1 MISNN
6 ARVARALYLLKLEL
20 DNFVPREFSSHHDD
34 QVVNVLNQILNQN
47 RDAQRPFHNMKTQ
60 DLLAVVQASWWNV
73 FDRSLG
79 GIEPGLVREVALAHE
94 NWANRHHF
102 TGETAY
108 QVLSSVQ
115 QMLAAMSCPSTLEL
129 DMLKREC
136 LESEIE
142 VEIEEVQE
150 VQPSSLDVSAPDIGS
165 SPGPAGDTPA
175 EEPAEAPVTISSAE
189 PIADAADEYPF
200 MAELLQLL
208 ANASALQ
215 DQDYVARATR
225 PAAPPRY
232 PDSPVFQDLSPAL
245 IRTLADLDVE
255 RVQSYQQEVLAAL
268 LAGGNVVLEARR
280 SSDEFLSWSV
290 PMAETLLRSPGSN
303 GLILCPDAPA
313 ASRAAAQAE
322 KLFPCIGLTVI
333 DASGDASALTVLDV
347 SESPSVLVATPEV
360 LNASLAGT
368 GGGWQAIL
376 RGLRFLVVDQAQEY
390 RGAYGA
396 SIAILLRRLFHR
408 LAVLGADPQSLLV
421 VQGSGNA
428 GELALNLTSRNFKE
442 VAGLDSSAPG
452 RHFLF
457 VDPLDLESPG
467 LANLPDRLARA
478 ALACADAGKSVA
490 VCCGES
496 LVRPAFAAAQNLD
509 QSGGGESRIALGVN
523 ETPASP
529 QSGEAAD
536 SVPSS
541 GRAVFLT
548 VSQASPDLLRQL
560 DGIILAGQPADL
572 SALLRLAE
580 GVGNSDRDNAFALFF
595 SAGSGADRFA
605 AHNLSSLLAKAPDQ
619 TVVDPDLAEVIR
631 PHLPALLQELDGRV
645 YSFSREVLGN
655 ALFQALR
662 REAQGLKQAD
672 ASPPPAAP
680 LGPDERQDWTL
691 VSEGEYL
698 GSISPY
704 GKFREVYPGSVIV
717 FDGAKYRAAFI
728 EPGVGSDGAPEILLE
743 RSEALANLRTAPRF
757 YSAVTVSDES
767 LRLSP
772 AQGLSLYLGTVSVE
786 ETLTSVDVVDES
798 GNPGFDDD
806 PDAGPESERDLV
818 TATFTPEEEISWQL
832 TAQAFWMDLSG
843 LLAGDSAAPN
853 SVPASPVGDDAPAP
867 DGSVAALE
875 HMLRV
880 GARFTFPVSQYDLAT
895 CSSGAT
901 IFLVEV
907 SPAAQGIAKKTFDL
921 WRDILTFGAGLARE
935 CRCAFGCAWC
945 LLPYSP
951 FDGALDKAGGL
962 RLAERLLQVT
972 EGS

>member
-1 MISNN
+1 VISNN

-47 RDAQRPFHNMKTQ
+47 RDAQKPFHNMKTQ

-73 FDRSLG
+73 FDRALG

-115 QMLAAMSCPSTLEL
+115 LLLAAMSCPSTLEL

-142 VEIEEVQE
+142 VEIEEAEE
-150 VQPSSLDVSAPDIGS
+150 VLPASLDVSAPDVGS
-165 SPGPAGDTPA
+165 SPASAGDAPA
-175 EEPAEAPVTISSAE
+175 EEPAESPGTVASAE
-189 PIADAADEYPF
+189 PVAQDADEDPF
-200 MAELLQLL
+200 LVELLRLL
-208 ANASALQ
+208 VDASALR

-225 PAAPPRY
+225 PAVPPRY
-232 PDSPVFQDLSPAL
+232 PDSPLFKDLSPAL
-245 IRTLADLDVE
+245 IRALAGLDVA
-255 RVQSYQQEVLAAL
+255 RLQSYQEEALAAL
-268 LAGGNVVLEARR
+268 LAGGSVVLEARR

-290 PMAETLLRSPGSN
+290 PMAESLLRSPGSS
-303 GLILCPDAPA
+303 GLVLCPDESA
-313 ASRAAAQAE
+313 ASRAAAQVGN
-322 KLFPCIGLTVI
+322 LFSAIGLTVI
-333 DASGDASALTVLDV
+333 DASGDSPPLAALDE
-347 SESPSVLVATPEV
+347 SESTCVLVATPEV
-360 LNASLAGT
+360 LNASLAAT
-368 GGGWQAIL
+368 GEGWRAVL
-376 RGLRFLVVDQAQEY
+376 RGLRFVVLDQAQDY
-390 RGAYGA
+390 RGAFGA

-408 LAVLGADPQSLLV
+408 LAILGADPQTLLV

-428 GELALNLTSRNFKE
+428 GELALNLTSRKFE
-442 VAGLDSSAPG
+442 EISGLDCSAPR

-467 LANLPDRLARA
+467 LADLPDRLARA
-478 ALACADAGKSVA
+478 ALACADSGKSVA

-496 LVRPAFAAAQNLD
+496 LVQPAFAAAQNLD
-509 QSGGGESRIALGVN
+509 QSGGGEARIALGVD
-523 ETPASP
+523 ESAALP

-548 VSQASPDLLRQL
+548 VSQADPAALRRF
-560 DGIILAGQPADL
+560 DGLVLAGQPSDF

-580 GVGNSDRDNAFALFF
+580 GVGNTDTDNAFALFF

-605 AHNLSSLLAKAPDQ
+605 AHNLPSLLAKAPDH
-619 TVVDPDLAEVIR
+619 TVIDPDLAEVIR
-631 PHLPALLQELDGRV
+631 PHLPALVQELEGRV

-655 ALFQALR
+655 ALFQSLR
-662 REAQGLKQAD
+662 REAPGLQQDD
-672 ASPPPAAP
+672 AFPPGAVP
-680 LGPDERQDWTL
+680 LGPESRGDWTL

-698 GSISPY
+698 GSVSPY
-704 GKFREVYPGSVIV
+704 GKFREIYPGSVIV

-757 YSAVTVSDES
+757 DSIVTVSDES

-772 AQGLSLYLGTVSVE
+772 AQGLSLYLGSVSLE

-843 LLAGDSAAPN
+843 LLAGDSAADSGSPGPEDEN
-853 SVPASPVGDDAPAP
+853 SPAP
-867 DGSVAALE
+867 DGRVAALE

-901 IFLVEV
+901 VFLVEV

-921 WRDILTFGAGLARE
+921 WRDILAFGAGLARE
-935 CRCAFGCAWC
+935 CRCASGCAWC

-951 FDGALDKAGGL
+951 FDGTLDKAGGL

>member
-34 QVVNVLNQILNQN
+34 EVVNVLNQILNQN
-47 RDAQRPFHNMKTQ
+47 RDAQKPFRNMKTQ

-73 FDRSLG
+73 FDRALG

-115 QMLAAMSCPSTLEL
+115 QLLAAMSCPSTLEL

-142 VEIEEVQE
+142 VEIEEAIDVL
-150 VQPSSLDVSAPDIGS
+150 PSSLDESEANVGS
-165 SPGPAGDTPA
+165 SPAPADETIA
-175 EEPAEAPVTISSAE
+175 EEPSDSPGTVSSSEPVAETAAE
-189 PIADAADEYPF
+189 DPF
-200 MAELLQLL
+200 MAELLRLL
-208 ANASALQ
+208 VDASALQ
-215 DQDYVARATR
+215 DQDYVARASR
-225 PAAPPRY
+225 PAVSPRY
-232 PDSPVFQDLSPAL
+232 PDNPAFQDLSPAL
-245 IRTLADLDVE
+245 IRTLAGLNVE
-255 RVQSYQQEVLAAL
+255 RIQSYQEEALAAVLA
-268 LAGGNVVLEARR
+268 GRNVVLEACR

-290 PMAETLLRSPGSN
+290 PMAEALLRKPGSN
-303 GLILCPDAPA
+303 GLVLCRDEPA
-313 ASRAAAQAE
+313 ASFAASQLE
-322 KLFPCIGLTVI
+322 NLYPSIGLTVI
-333 DASGDASALTVLDV
+333 DASGDTPALALFEGIEL
-347 SESPSVLVATPEV
+347 SSVLVATPEM
-360 LNASLAGT
+360 LNASLAGA
-368 GGGWQAIL
+368 GEGWQAFL
-376 RGLRFLVVDQAQEY
+376 RGLRFVVLDQAQEY
-390 RGAYGA
+390 QGAFGA
-396 SIAILLRRLFHR
+396 SVAILLRRLFHR
-408 LAVLGADPQSLLV
+408 LAILGADPQSLLV
-421 VQGSGNA
+421 VQGGGNV
-428 GELALNLTSRNFKE
+428 GELALNLTSRSFE
-442 VAGLDSSAPG
+442 EISGLDCSAPG

-457 VDPLDLESPG
+457 GDPLDLESPG

-478 ALACADAGKSVA
+478 ALACAAAGKSVA

-496 LVRPAFAAAQNLD
+496 LLQPAFTAAQNLNE
-509 QSGGGESRIALGVN
+509 SGGGGARIALGIQ
-523 ETPASP
+523 ET
-529 QSGEAAD
+529 AD
-536 SVPSS
+536 SPPSGGAEDGMESS
-541 GRAVFLT
+541 GRAVFLA
-548 VSQASPDLLRQL
+548 VSQASPGILRQF
-560 DGIILAGQPADL
+560 DGLILAGQPANL
-572 SALLRLAE
+572 SSLLRLAE
-580 GVGNSDRDNAFALFF
+580 GVGSTDHDNAFALFF

-605 AHNLSSLLAKAPDQ
+605 AHNLPSLLAKPPDQ
-619 TVVDPDLAEVIR
+619 TVIDPDLAEVIR

-655 ALFQALR
+655 ALFQSLR
-662 REAQGLKQAD
+662 REAPGLEQD
-672 ASPPPAAP
+672 PDSPPPAVP
-680 LGPDERQDWTL
+680 LRPDSRQDWTL

-698 GSISPY
+698 GIISPY

-757 YSAVTVSDES
+757 DSAVTVTEES

-772 AQGLSLYLGTVSVE
+772 AQGLSLYLGNVSVE

-806 PDAGPESERDLV
+806 PGAGPDSERDLV

-832 TAQAFWMDLSG
+832 TAQAFWMDLAG
-843 LLAGDSAAPN
+843 LLAGDSAAD
-853 SVPASPVGDDAPAP
+853 SVAPGPEGEELPAP

-880 GARFTFPVSQYDLAT
+880 GARFTFPVNQYDLAT

-901 IFLVEV
+901 VFLVEV

-921 WRDILTFGAGLARE
+921 WRDILALGAGLARQ
-935 CRCAFGCAWC
+935 CRCASGCAWC

-951 FDGALDKAGGL
+951 FDGTLDKAGGL